1 MARRLLRESNLV
13 VYNRSKGPLDLL
25 AKEGAEPAA
34 SPKEVGEKA
43 EIVLLSLADGNAV
56 KEVIFGQDGL
66 MSGMQGRGVIVDTST
81 IGPTSAR
88 EIAERA
94 HNEGV
99 RVLDAP
105 VSGGPE
111 KAAAGKLTFMVGG
124 DLPAFEEVRDVF
136 RTLGEY
142 VFYMGGPGSGQAT
155 KLVNQILVGIH
166 IVATCEALLFAKS
179 QGLDLQKASDV
190 IAKSAGDSFIFRR
203 DAGQIISNS
212 FGKGFQTYLIH
223 KDLGLVLDLASKLSL
238 KLTDSARDLLAESLK
253 LGNERIDAV
262 SVVKVLERGTEPSTN
277 INH

>member
-111 KAAAGKLTFMVGG
+111 KAAAEKLTFMVGG

-179 QGLDLQKASDV
+179 QGLDLQKASNV
-190 IAKSAGDSFIFRR
+190 ITKSAGDSFIFRR

-212 FGKGFQTYLIH
+212 FGNGFQTYLIH

-262 SVVKVLERGTEPSTN
+262 SVVKVLE
-277 INH
+277 